1 MRALQDDR
9 MLGISS
15 KETGTVSAS
24 IVGAGASD
32 DVQWYRRPSLQSTTY
47 QADSCIAHRTH

>member
-32 DVQWYRRPSLQSTTY
+32 DV
-47 QADSCIAHRTH
+47 